1 MKPTLPDI
9 SRNENPENIRA
20 GLKRDLIILFIL
32 IIKILYNQDI
42 FAIFAKRFFRGLFR
56 RTAIH
61 LY

>member
-20 GLKRDLIILFIL
+20 GLKRDLIIL

-42 FAIFAKRFFRGLFR
+42 FAIFAKRFFRSLFR
-56 RTAIH
+56 RTAIY
-61 LY
+61 L